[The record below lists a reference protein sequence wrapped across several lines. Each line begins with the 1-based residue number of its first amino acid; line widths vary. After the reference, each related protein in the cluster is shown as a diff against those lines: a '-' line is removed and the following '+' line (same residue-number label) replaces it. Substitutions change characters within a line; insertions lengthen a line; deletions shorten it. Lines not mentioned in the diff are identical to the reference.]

1 MVLVYFACVLLIY
14 GVRMMVYIIFLD
26 FAFTVLSHG
35 SGKVLPKPEKFRAR
49 TLPLLKPCDS
59 YHIAPDGK

>member
-14 GVRMMVYIIFLD
+14 GVRMMVYIVFLD

-35 SGKVLPKPEKFRAR
+35 SGKVLPYRIIKIILGW
-49 TLPLLKPCDS
+49 TLP
-59 YHIAPDGK
+59 GT